1 VSHPGIFSSLT
12 LTATLNSVPVSVT
25 VAAPNITATTIFT
38 FSPPITIP
46 FDSGSTLTFSLAG
59 VISGGK
65 SANLETMSK
74 VKLAGIVGNQ
84 KPGGGGALMLSLSML
99 GFVILPLSERKRRRA
114 SILAGAILL
123 MATALAGC
131 GGGGGGSGGTS
142 GSNASA
148 QQVVAITVSEGGN
161 QVGVGNL
168 PIDLGKVNKQ

>member
-1 VSHPGIFSSLT
+1 
-12 LTATLNSVPVSVT
+12 
-25 VAAPNITATTIFT
+25 
-38 FSPPITIP
+38 
-46 FDSGSTLTFSLAG
+46 
-59 VISGGK
+59 
-65 SANLETMSK
+65 
-74 VKLAGIVGNQ
+74 
-84 KPGGGGALMLSLSML
+84 MLSLSML

-131 GGGGGGSGGTS
+131 GGSGGGSGGPS
-142 GSNASA
+142 GSNAST